1 MPSNVPGSR
10 EYVMDKKTKIPVLL
24 VHKFSFYSNATL
36 SKMPF
41 FSASTELYEYPYGAG
56 EDSWQ
61 SLGLQ
66 GDQTKNP
73 SRGLRW
79 GR

>member
-1 MPSNVPGSR
+1 MFQIVDI
-10 EYVMDKKTKIPVLL
+10 MWQKTKIPVLM
-24 VHKFSFYSNATL
+24 VHKFSFYSNASL

-66 GDQTKNP
+66 GDQTNQP
-73 SRGLRW
+73 
-79 GR
+79 